1 MSVPITTVR
10 SIQSSGLAIVA
21 LPGRYLGR
29 CIIPLDGVPR
39 PSAGRVASLAHEHAV
54 RSRVKRGTLQAERES
69 GTVHVLLDADR
80 PATGEPTSQPDQDS
94 KDELIAVL
102 REQLAAEREANR
114 ENRRLLLAALERPVR
129 GLEAGTEE
137 GPPEESEGP
146 ETGARRPDRGYP
158 WWRFW
163 GS

>member
-1 MSVPITTVR
+1 MPTDERLTVAQAADR
-10 SIQSSGLAIVA
+10 
-21 LPGRYLGR
+21 LG
-29 CIIPLDGVPR
+29 ISED
-39 PSAGRVASLAHEHAV
+39 AV

-80 PATGEPTSQPDQDS
+80 PATDEPTSQPDQDS

-146 ETGARRPDRGYP
+146 ETGVQRPERGYP

>member
-1 MSVPITTVR
+1 MATDERLTVAQAADR
-10 SIQSSGLAIVA
+10 
-21 LPGRYLGR
+21 LG
-29 CIIPLDGVPR
+29 ISED
-39 PSAGRVASLAHEHAV
+39 AV

-94 KDELIAVL
+94 KDAPIAVL

-114 ENRRLLLAALERPVR
+114 ENRRLLLAA
-129 GLEAGTEE
+129 GTEE

-146 ETGARRPDRGYP
+146 ETGARRP

>member
-1 MSVPITTVR
+1 MATDDRLTVAQAADR
-10 SIQSSGLAIVA
+10 
-21 LPGRYLGR
+21 LG
-29 CIIPLDGVPR
+29 ISED
-39 PSAGRVASLAHEHAV
+39 AV
-54 RSRVKRGTLQAERES
+54 RSRIKRGTLRAEREF
-69 GTVHVLLDADR
+69 GTVRVLLGDDQPTTDQTTSQR
-80 PATGEPTSQPDQDS
+80 PADA

-129 GLEAGTEE
+129 ELEASTEE
-137 GPPEESEGP
+137 DPSDSSERPENQSS
-146 ETGARRPDRGYP
+146 RP

>member
-1 MSVPITTVR
+1 MPTDERLTVAQAADR
-10 SIQSSGLAIVA
+10 
-21 LPGRYLGR
+21 LG
-29 CIIPLDGVPR
+29 ISED
-39 PSAGRVASLAHEHAV
+39 AV
-54 RSRVKRGTLQAERES
+54 RGRIKRGTLRAERED
-69 GTVHVLLDADR
+69 GAVYVLLGLRSQR
-80 PATGEPTSQPDQDS
+80 PTNDQPTTGQATDEATDPR
-94 KDELIAVL
+94 DELIAVL

-137 GPPEESEGP
+137 DPPEESEGP
-146 ETGARRPDRGYP
+146 QERSSRP

>member
-1 MSVPITTVR
+1 MPTDERLTVAQAADR
-10 SIQSSGLAIVA
+10 
-21 LPGRYLGR
+21 LG
-29 CIIPLDGVPR
+29 ISED
-39 PSAGRVASLAHEHAV
+39 AV

-69 GTVHVLLDADR
+69 GTVYVLLDADR
-80 PATGEPTSQPDQDS
+80 PATGEPTSDADQDS

-129 GLEAGTEE
+129 ELEAETEE
-137 GPPEESEGP
+137 DPPEQSEGP
-146 ETGARRPDRGYP
+146 QERSSRPERGYP